1 MRVPMSTVFRR
12 NITEGTWT
20 AEVPC
25 PWQGQC
31 ELEVADSQTSET
43 LGRFAG
49 FSDGDVAKFEI
60 PLLRPGAVVRFSVR
74 KGDRSM
80 AGLCRLPTEQQADSE
95 PRFEIGEAELPLRKI
110 QEALP
115 GILVDNIRGKIGDGL
130 AVGESSPMFAAVS
143 SMVNGL
149 MSCRLVGVS
158 DDGTFRFE
166 VQFAA
171 AVIAQEAGQ

>member
-12 NITEGTWT
+12 NTAEGTWT

-60 PLLRPGAVVRFSVR
+60 PLLRSGAVVRFSVH
-74 KGDRSM
+74 KGDRSV
-80 AGLCRLPTEQQADSE
+80 AGLCRLPTEQADSE
-95 PRFEIGEAELPLRKI
+95 PRFEIGEVEMPLRRI

-115 GILVDNIRGKIGDGL
+115 GILVDNIRGKIGGGL
-130 AVGESSPMFAAVS
+130 TVGESSPMFAAVAS
-143 SMVNGL
+143 EVNGL
-149 MSCRLVGVS
+149 MSCRLIGVL

-166 VQFAA
+166 VRFSAE
-171 AVIAQEAGQ
+171 IPQEARE

>member
-1 MRVPMSTVFRR
+1 MSTVFRR
-12 NITEGTWT
+12 NIAEGTWT

-43 LGRFAG
+43 LGRFIG
-49 FSDGDVAKFEI
+49 FSDGSVARFEI
-60 PLLRPGAVVRFSVR
+60 PLLRSGAVVRFSVH
-74 KGDRSM
+74 KGDRSV
-80 AGLCRLPTEQQADSE
+80 AGLCRLPTEQQTDSE
-95 PRFEIGEAELPLRKI
+95 PRFEIGEVELPLWRI

-130 AVGESSPMFAAVS
+130 VVGESSSMFAAVS

-149 MSCRLVGVS
+149 MSCRLIGVL
-158 DDGTFRFE
+158 DNGTFRFE

-171 AVIAQEAGQ
+171 PVAQEAGQ

>member
-1 MRVPMSTVFRR
+1 MSTVFRR
-12 NITEGTWT
+12 NVEEGTWT

-43 LGRFAG
+43 LGRFIG
-49 FSDGDVAKFEI
+49 FSDGDVARFEI
-60 PLLRPGAVVRFSVR
+60 PLLRSGAAVRLSVR
-74 KGDRSM
+74 KGDRSI
-80 AGLCRLPTEQQADSE
+80 AGLCRLPTEQQVDSE
-95 PRFEIGEAELPLRKI
+95 PRFEAAEVELPLRKM

-130 AVGESSPMFAAVS
+130 VVGESSPMFAAVS
-143 SMVNGL
+143 SAVNGL
-149 MSCRLVGVS
+149 MSCRLTGVL

-166 VQFAA
+166 VRLSADGTPDRE
-171 AVIAQEAGQ
+171 VGQ